1 MCMMR
6 IWFSP
11 AAAGRDSEA
20 LYHARQRVT
29 QRIKLLKQQRRAPRG
44 AWLRGWLGAPQ
55 PRSE

>member
-1 MCMMR
+1 MMR

-11 AAAGRDSEA
+11 PAAGRDSEA

-29 QRIKLLKQQRRAPRG
+29 QRIKLLKQQRARRG
-44 AWLRGWLGAPQ
+44 AWLRGWLGAAQ